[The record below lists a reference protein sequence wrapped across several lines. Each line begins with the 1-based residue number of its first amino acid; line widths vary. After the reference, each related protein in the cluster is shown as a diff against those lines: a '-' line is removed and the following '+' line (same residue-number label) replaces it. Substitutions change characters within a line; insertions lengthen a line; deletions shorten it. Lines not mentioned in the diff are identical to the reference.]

1 MKKLAVLS
9 MTFLVTFSVL
19 QGQAQKTEK
28 VKETKKE
35 QKSERVA
42 LKKLQGTIVDNKSKI
57 AFETDFK
64 GATNV
69 QSKRVDTYDE
79 FTFTNKDGQKMKAFY
94 DENSV
99 LVGTTQDKTMD
110 DLPAKG
116 LQKIK
121 EMYKDY
127 TIGPVVYFDDNEL
140 NETDMIL
147 WGIQFD
153 DADTYFAELSKGTK
167 KIIVKVSPEGSV
179 NFFKT
184 L

>member
-9 MTFLVTFSVL
+9 MTFMVTVAVL
-19 QGQAQKTEK
+19 MGQAQKTEK
-28 VKETKKE
+28 VKEAKKE

-42 LKKLQGTIVDNKSKI
+42 LKKLEGATVDNKAKI
-57 AFETDFK
+57 AFDTDFK
-64 GATNV
+64 GASNV

-79 FTFTNKDGQKMKAFY
+79 FSFTNKDGHKMKAFY

-99 LVGTTQDKTMD
+99 LVGTTQDKAMA

-127 TIGPVVYFDDNEL
+127 SIGPVVFFNDNEL

-153 DADTYFAELSKGTK
+153 DTNNYFAELSKGTK
-167 KIIVKVSPEGSV
+167 KIIVKVSPGGSV
-179 NFFKT
+179 NFFKN